1 MTVAY
6 SWQILGVSAALI
18 VGGLLVLKVA
28 SEIFDR
34 KTREIEERRAA
45 GE

>member
-6 SWQILGVSAALI
+6 AWQILGVSVALI
-18 VGGLLVLKVA
+18 VGGLLALKIA
-28 SEIFDR
+28 SEIYDR

>member
-6 SWQILGVSAALI
+6 AWQILGVSAALI
-18 VGGLLVLKVA
+18 VGGLLALKVA
-28 SEIFDR
+28 SNIYDR

>member
-1 MTVAY
+1 MTITYA
-6 SWQILGVSAALI
+6 WQILGVRAALI
-18 VGGLLVLKVA
+18 AGGLLALTIAPDVY
-28 SEIFDR
+28 DR

>member
-1 MTVAY
+1 MTVTYA
-6 SWQILGVSAALI
+6 WQILGVSAALI
-18 VGGLLVLKVA
+18 AGGLIALKIA
-28 SEIFDR
+28 SDVYDR